1 VDRTS
6 RAQTRRNAKCSL
18 CRLHDGC
25 HTVCLSGEGKPKR
38 PYVAFIGE
46 APGALEDAQGRPF
59 IGPSGDRL
67 RSLIRRLGL
76 EKDCYITNVVKCRP
90 PENRKPREDELAA
103 CRGYLTAELKR
114 IKPRNI
120 VLLGATAIE
129 VATETKRA
137 KIGMYRGIK
146 NWTWM
151 GARVIATYHPAATL
165 RPGGQKYLQL
175 LIEDL
180 NRLATEEWV
189 PREKVT
195 WKQVELQDTQ
205 AWESALCDV
214 PPDAPIALDLETT
227 GLNPFTPEGRIL
239 CAAWS
244 WEKDKAFVTTDIEAL
259 VAELRVQRFNLVGQN
274 IKFDLLWLRQK
285 FGYVHKGELDD
296 TYVMAHLLDETAPS
310 KSLKTLAGIHTG
322 YGPYAQGVMDAR
334 DGGHMAE
341 VPEEK
346 LLEYCAYDAAATWR
360 VAAALEPQFRRND
373 TRLLYAAEMQV
384 LPVVVDMESS
394 GLAFDRGVTE
404 KLASDY
410 KGRIEAIAT
419 EFTRITGV
427 AKPGSTQQLAVWL
440 HEHCRVPVL
449 AHTTTGKPKLDKWVL
464 PKLLLLVQSPL
475 HRFGEDRAVIIRGI
489 ELLLQYRGLTKI
501 LSTYLTPY
509 LEIEGGRVHAC
520 FNQCGTETGRFSCE
534 KPNLQNLPRETK
546 HPVKTMF
553 VVPPGRTLV
562 GADYS
567 QIELRIG
574 AIETRDKRL
583 LDAFKAG
590 MDLHSMTAEAIVG
603 HAPSPEE
610 RSHAK
615 TVNFGI
621 FFGMGPKKL
630 AEDTGKPHAWAQ
642 EYIRN
647 WYALYPGVREWQ
659 QEQEQRLQRDGH
671 LVNMFGR
678 IRHLGLALKTAKRDE
693 YLAVLREACNFPVQ
707 GGAADLMKLAMVRVA
722 DKLPKDCHIVVQV
735 HDQILV
741 ECPENQW
748 EKIALLMYETMSNAN
763 VLMRYFGYKPRFNI
777 PTPVDV
783 KVGPVWG
790 TMEDVTFT

>member
-1 VDRTS
+1 
-6 RAQTRRNAKCSL
+6 L
-18 CRLHDGC
+18 YEGC
-25 HTVCLSGEGKPKR
+25 QTVCLWGEGKTKR
-38 PYVAFIGE
+38 PYVVFIGE

-67 RSLIRRLGL
+67 RSLIRRLDL
-76 EKDCYITNVVKCRP
+76 TDDCYITNVVKCRP
-90 PENRKPREDELAA
+90 PDNRKPREDELVA

-114 IKPRNI
+114 LKPQNI

-137 KIGMYRGIK
+137 KIGVYRGIK

-165 RPGGQKYLQL
+165 RPGGQKYLQF

-195 WKQVELQDTQ
+195 WK
-205 AWESALCDV
+205 DV
-214 PPDAPIALDLETT
+214 QSGSISIPSDRPVALDLETT
-227 GLNPFTPEGRIL
+227 GLNPFEPEGRIL

-244 WEKDKAFVTTDIEAL
+244 WKKDQAFVTTDIETL
-259 VAELRVQRFNLVGQN
+259 VGELDIQRPHLVGQN

-346 LLEYCAYDAAATWR
+346 LLEYCAYDAAATLR
-360 VAAALEPQFRRND
+360 VAAALETQFRRND
-373 TRLLYAAEMQV
+373 ARLLYAAEMQV
-384 LPVVVDMESS
+384 LPVVVDMETA

-410 KGRIEAIAT
+410 KTRIDTIAA

-427 AKPGSTQQLAVWL
+427 SKPGSTQQLAVWL
-440 HEHCRVPVL
+440 HEHCRMPIL
-449 AHTTTGKPKLDKWVL
+449 AHTQGGKSQLDKWVL
-464 PKLLLLVQSPL
+464 PKMLLLAQSHL
-475 HRFGEDRAVIIRGI
+475 HKFTEDPAVIVRGI

-509 LEIEGGRVHAC
+509 LEIDGPRVHAC

-546 HPVKTMF
+546 HPIKTMF
-553 VVPPGRTLV
+553 VVPKGRILV

-630 AEDTGKPHAWAQ
+630 AEDTGKPRAWAQ

-659 QEQEQRLQRDGH
+659 EEQEQRLLRDGH

-707 GGAADLMKLAMVRVA
+707 GGAADLMKLAMVRVS
-722 DKLPKDCHIVVQV
+722 DKLPKDCRIVVQV

-741 ECPENQW
+741 ECPEKQW

-763 VLMRYFGYKPRFNI
+763 ALMRYFGYKPRFNI